1 MLAMKKISI
10 EEEIREAMKKS
21 KKAFSKE
28 TLDRLTVLLGR
39 LDEKCPPQP
48 YLPLKPMRAAST
60 TVFDSKLGGV
70 PYFPKGMEY
79 PSVLEGEFAGKP
91 LKLLAQL
98 NFAELPH
105 LEGFPEK
112 GILQFFAGCDGDD
125 VYGVDFNDYFAQNGF
140 RVIYHENII
149 EDTGK
154 LMSVEDLPSLGSG
167 GEDLPFTGEFLLR
180 AGETCFR
187 GIAPSDFRF
196 DSAVAES
203 FNELFGGD
211 VAGMWVDCDGKKGI
225 FQVDEALYHA
235 IDEVRSAYG
244 TGIGGFPYFTQQDIR
259 SRDERY
265 RACDTVLFQLDSEF
279 GEGIDSWKDEIMWGD
294 SGVGNFFIS
303 AGNLAKRDFSKV
315 LYTWDCC

>member
-91 LKLLAQL
+91 LQLLAQL

-154 LMSVEDLPSLGSG
+154 LLCLHI
-167 GEDLPFTGEFLLR
+167 L
-180 AGETCFR
+180 
-187 GIAPSDFRF
+187 
-196 DSAVAES
+196 
-203 FNELFGGD
+203 
-211 VAGMWVDCDGKKGI
+211 
-225 FQVDEALYHA
+225 
-235 IDEVRSAYG
+235 
-244 TGIGGFPYFTQQDIR
+244 
-259 SRDERY
+259 
-265 RACDTVLFQLDSEF
+265 
-279 GEGIDSWKDEIMWGD
+279 
-294 SGVGNFFIS
+294 
-303 AGNLAKRDFSKV
+303 
-315 LYTWDCC
+315 